1 MSIRQVYQNGL
12 YLMLS
17 LFIGVLF
24 TFCVIED
31 KHTNVAMA
39 EVVEDTPVFYTQS
52 SETQKEL
59 TEENLKEELCRHNI
73 PHADIVLAQAKL
85 ESGNFKSELVKS
97 HQNIFGLRKGSEYR
111 RYDHWTECVL
121 DYKKYISSKYTG
133 GDYYIFLNRI
143 GYATHPEYI
152 NRLKAL
158 V

>member
-1 MSIRQVYQNGL
+1 MSIQQVYQNGL

-31 KHTNVAMA
+31 KHTSVAMA
-39 EVVEDTPVFYTQS
+39 EVVEDAPVFYTQS

-59 TEENLKEELCRHNI
+59 TEENLKEELSRHNI

-143 GYATHPEYI
+143 GYATHPEYV

>member
-24 TFCVIED
+24 TFCVVED

-39 EVVEDTPVFYTQS
+39 EVVEDTPVFYAQP
-52 SETQKEL
+52 SEIQKEL
-59 TEENLKEELCRHNI
+59 TEENLKEELSRHNI

-143 GYATHPEYI
+143 GYATHPEYV